1 MPVQE
6 KRPRDFERV
15 ADPAEA
21 DELVLEHLA
30 RLGDDPAASHETHH
44 FLYLPTPNDADTVA
58 RALDRDGW
66 STSIEESEDAWL
78 ITASRTYVLTPEVV
92 RDTRAQ
98 LSKLVARHAG
108 VYDGWEAVRR

>member
-1 MPVQE
+1 MLVQE
-6 KRPRDFERV
+6 KRPRDIERV

-21 DELVLEHLA
+21 DELVLEHLS

-44 FLYLPTPNDADTVA
+44 FLYLPAPDDADTVA

-66 STSIEESEDAWL
+66 STSTEESEDAWL
-78 ITASRTYVLTPEVV
+78 VTASRTYVLTPEVV

-98 LSKLVARHAG
+98 LSQLVGKHGG
-108 VYDGWEAVRR
+108 VYDGWEVIRQ

>member
-1 MPVQE
+1 MLVQE
-6 KRPRDFERV
+6 KRPRNIERV

-21 DELVLEHLA
+21 DELVREHLL
-30 RLGDDPAASHETHH
+30 RLGDDPAALHETHH
-44 FLYLPTPNDADTVA
+44 FLYLPTPDDADTVA

-78 ITASRTYVLTPEVV
+78 VTALRTYALTPDAV

-98 LSKLVARHAG
+98 LTKLAAMRGG
-108 VYDGWEAVRR
+108 VYDGWEAVRQ